1 MNMPQGI
8 IIAHMHTTNIYLRP
22 RKAKEAHISINRM
35 KDAQATV
42 SNRGSKSLTHV
53 TVIIMTITNI
63 IISIINTTTIN
74 ISINTNIIISIIN
87 TTTIN
92 ISINTNKTM
101 KITSKNNLLVIIML
115 TLNILTL
122 MMAPALTPIPFIN
135 QANTSVI
142 SNLHAVLH
150 LSFV

>member
-1 MNMPQGI
+1 MNMPQDI

-22 RKAKEAHISINRM
+22 RKAKEAHINTNRM
-35 KDAQATV
+35 KGAQATV

-63 IISIINTTTIN
+63 IIN
-74 ISINTNIIISIIN
+74 IIN

-101 KITSKNNLLVIIML
+101 KITSKNNLLVIIMF

>member
-22 RKAKEAHISINRM
+22 RKAKEPHISTNRM

-63 IISIINTTTIN
+63 IINIINTTTIN
-74 ISINTNIIISIIN
+74 ISINM
-87 TTTIN
+87 
-92 ISINTNKTM
+92 NKTM
-101 KITSKNNLLVIIML
+101 KITSKNNLLVIIMF